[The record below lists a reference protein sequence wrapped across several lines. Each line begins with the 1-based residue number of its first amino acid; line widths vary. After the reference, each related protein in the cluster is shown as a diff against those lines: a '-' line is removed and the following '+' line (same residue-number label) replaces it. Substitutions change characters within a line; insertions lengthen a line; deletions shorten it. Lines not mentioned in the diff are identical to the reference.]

1 MVWQVSSRMND
12 VPYHNFYHV
21 ADVAHTVYR
30 MITLSDCFT
39 CMSQLEKF
47 ALMVAAVCHDMDH
60 PGRRTF
66 FPTCTA
72 LPGKVV
78 CMFRMQS

>member
-1 MVWQVSSRMND
+1 MND

-30 MITLSDCFT
+30 MITLSDCFI

-47 ALMVAAVCHDMDH
+47 ALMVAAICHDMDH
-60 PGRRTF
+60 PGIQIF
-66 FPTCTA
+66 SHDGA
-72 LPGKVV
+72 LPGKVM
-78 CMFRMQS
+78 CTPG